1 MKRRLRASLLALLLV
16 LGISISAQASALF
29 PPTAVYEN
37 QFIDVTENDWFYKNV
52 AALYSLGLTN
62 GKGDSAHFEP
72 RSAITVAE
80 VITMTA
86 RLRSLYDFGES
97 EVGADFF
104 RKDGQRWYEPYYE
117 YLRYIGIIG
126 TEFDAQPNLPATRA
140 QVAHLLANA
149 LPAELFEPINDEV
162 VTVGYATGQYIRDV
176 NDYTPYQQD
185 IITLYR
191 WGIVNGKDHI
201 GSFAPDATILRSETA
216 AMFTRLVDTEL
227 RITLTWKVYEDH
239 VIYSLADLIKSD
251 GVFFSAPQ
259 SEDTLAIDADIR
271 YMLANNK
278 RTLELDYGEPQ
289 SHQQVRAIMDA
300 FFAVMRTYP
309 EQTYNKINISFN
321 SVNGKMTIHFSSSLY
336 EENMIPLYRESI
348 FAKAQAVREQL
359 YAAGQLSSEMSEYE
373 KARVYF
379 DWVCNN
385 CEYDFNCSDTGIG
398 HSAYGVFQ
406 NKLAVCDGYTAAYN
420 LLLKLEGIEC
430 TATDRE
436 DADHMWTVAVLDG
449 TRYHIDVTWGD
460 QTGTVAE
467 QYFAMTEEESLARFN

>member
-16 LGISISAQASALF
+16 LGIGISAQASALF

-37 QFIDVTENDWFYKNV
+37 QFTDVTENDWFYKNV
-52 AALYSLGLTN
+52 SALYSLGLTK

-72 RSAITVAE
+72 RSEITLAE

-86 RLRSLYDFGES
+86 RLRSLYDFSES
-97 EVGADFF
+97 EVGADLF
-104 RKDGQRWYEPYYE
+104 RRDGQRWYEPYYE

-140 QVAHLLANA
+140 QVAHLLATV

-191 WGIVNGKDHI
+191 WGIVNGKDQI
-201 GSFAPDATILRSETA
+201 GSFAPHATILRCETA

-227 RITLTWKVYEDH
+227 RITLPWEIYEDPM
-239 VIYSLADLIKSD
+239 ISSLADLVKSD
-251 GVFFSAPQ
+251 GTFFPAPQ
-259 SEDTLAIDADIR
+259 PTDTLAIDADIR
-271 YMLANNK
+271 YMLARGE
-278 RTLELDYGEPQ
+278 RTLELDYGAPQ
-289 SHQQVRAIMDA
+289 SQQQVRAIMNA
-300 FFAVMRTYP
+300 FLAVMRTYP
-309 EQTYNKINISFN
+309 EQTYNKISVSF
-321 SVNGKMTIHFSSSLY
+321 SSTDGKITIRFSSSLY
-336 EENMIPLYRESI
+336 DENMTPLYREGI
-348 FAKAQAVREQL
+348 LDKARVVREQL
-359 YAAGQLSSEMSEYE
+359 YATGKLSSEMSEYE

-379 DWVCNN
+379 EWVCGN
-385 CEYDFNCSDTGIG
+385 CEYDFGCSETGLG
-398 HSAYGVFQ
+398 HSAYGVFY

-430 TATDRE
+430 TAMDRE
-436 DADHMWTVAVLDG
+436 DVDHMWTVAVLDG
-449 TRYHIDVTWGD
+449 TRYHIDTTWGD